1 MRLFTRNIYLLG
13 AIFALVAGV
22 NAFVGF
28 RQMEAPIRR
37 ELEQRVEAELEHA
50 LGAIDASF
58 ALVEQ
63 TLNTAGYY
71 LQVEP
76 DGEKVRQFLVELKK
90 HNPAYLDIGVQSFT
104 LGQDAGGPVY
114 TTSIQDDQGLLS
126 VSKPVYGP
134 DQEPLAVVR
143 IDMSLAERVSSL
155 EELYGYKYFFFL
167 DGRPI
172 FEDHGGLNLDFSR
185 LNGAPRITE
194 LLLDDVSGYL
204 HWDRVGTTDLVA
216 AAFVPDSS
224 LVSLR
229 RQERWIAGV
238 FAMNLILGAAV
249 LIVVLRRHILFPVR
263 ELGQE
268 ILAISLERDVAYR
281 LHVDPQKPLRS
292 FREALNLSLQ
302 TAQERHERIL
312 HQRKELSQ
320 AYAQREENERVLQG
334 QLRVIKES
342 EERIQFLAEYDYL
355 TKLYNRR
362 KFQEDLENALRI
374 KGSGALFLLD
384 IDDFKNINDTQGH
397 SFGDGVLVS
406 AAALLQRE
414 KPPGSTLYRF
424 GGDEFALVITDQR
437 ELARTQDNFNGV
449 NRKLKLLASA
459 EGWGSRIGFSV
470 GGVRFP
476 QDGTTLDQVLIKADI
491 ALHHAKREGKGRVCL
506 FDDRM
511 AATFSERVR
520 AEHIVA
526 EAVQSESF
534 YLVYQPVVDA
544 QSGKI
549 ASFEAFVRVQG
560 SLVSPSVLISIAEE
574 SDLIYSIGYWVIREV
589 TRQLAAWIQEGID
602 PKPISLNI
610 STKQF
615 YDRGLTPYLQGQLE
629 ETGVDPSLVQLE
641 ITEDVMLGDPLE
653 AIDIMH
659 QIRSLGLALSLDNY
673 GTGYSFVN
681 YLTKIPV
688 DYLKIHGVLTQ
699 NMLDNP
705 GFMQG
710 LISIAHGLGMK
721 VVAEQVETAEQAHQ
735 LKAAGSDYLQGYLFS
750 KLFFPQEAAAALERD
765 YGDILAPEEKEK
777 ES

>member
-1 MRLFTRNIYLLG
+1 M
-13 AIFALVAGV
+13 
-22 NAFVGF
+22 
-28 RQMEAPIRR
+28 
-37 ELEQRVEAELEHA
+37 
-50 LGAIDASF
+50 
-58 ALVEQ
+58 
-63 TLNTAGYY
+63 
-71 LQVEP
+71 
-76 DGEKVRQFLVELKK
+76 
-90 HNPAYLDIGVQSFT
+90 
-104 LGQDAGGPVY
+104 
-114 TTSIQDDQGLLS
+114 
-126 VSKPVYGP
+126 
-134 DQEPLAVVR
+134 
-143 IDMSLAERVSSL
+143 
-155 EELYGYKYFFFL
+155 
-167 DGRPI
+167 
-172 FEDHGGLNLDFSR
+172 
-185 LNGAPRITE
+185 
-194 LLLDDVSGYL
+194 
-204 HWDRVGTTDLVA
+204 
-216 AAFVPDSS
+216 
-224 LVSLR
+224 
-229 RQERWIAGV
+229 
-238 FAMNLILGAAV
+238 
-249 LIVVLRRHILFPVR
+249 
-263 ELGQE
+263 
-268 ILAISLERDVAYR
+268 
-281 LHVDPQKPLRS
+281 
-292 FREALNLSLQ
+292 
-302 TAQERHERIL
+302 
-312 HQRKELSQ
+312 
-320 AYAQREENERVLQG
+320 
-334 QLRVIKES
+334 
-342 EERIQFLAEYDYL
+342 
-355 TKLYNRR
+355 
-362 KFQEDLENALRI
+362 
-374 KGSGALFLLD
+374 
-384 IDDFKNINDTQGH
+384 
-397 SFGDGVLVS
+397 
-406 AAALLQRE
+406 
-414 KPPGSTLYRF
+414 
-424 GGDEFALVITDQR
+424 
-437 ELARTQDNFNGV
+437 

-470 GGVRFP
+470 GGARFP

-750 KLFFPQEAAAALERD
+750 KLLFPQEAAAALERD